1 MCRFYLHISFFYLD
15 LDRDKS
21 KKTVQNTDMYKLTLK
36 EYKSLFDKLYTSLC
50 LFANS
55 YLKNLEVSKDIVQE
69 VFIKI
74 WEDKIEFQNENTIKS
89 YLYTAVKNK
98 SLDYLKSKYVKTT
111 EHFSISEMEKLET
124 EPFFLREVVIL
135 ETSSIIENAINTL
148 PNKCAQ
154 IIKLSIKDFT
164 NAEIA
169 EELGISVNTVKT
181 QKKIG
186 YKRLKP
192 LLKDYFIL
200 IAFIFEST
208 N

>member
-1 MCRFYLHISFFYLD
+1 MH
-15 LDRDKS
+15 
-21 KKTVQNTDMYKLTLK
+21 NTDMFTLTSK

-50 LFANS
+50 VFANS
-55 YLKNLEVSKDIVQE
+55 YIGDLEVSKDVVQD

-89 YLYTAVKNK
+89 YLYTSVKNK
-98 SLDYLKSKYVKTT
+98 SLDYLKSKRVKTT
-111 EHFSISEMEKLET
+111 DHLSTGEMEKLET
-124 EPFFLREVVIL
+124 EPFFLREVVIV

-148 PNKCAQ
+148 PKKCAQ
-154 IIKLSIKDFT
+154 IIRLSIKDFT

-169 EELGISVNTVKT
+169 EELDISINTVKT
-181 QKKIG
+181 QKKIA

-200 IAFIFEST
+200 IAFIFDSS

>member
-1 MCRFYLHISFFYLD
+1 
-15 LDRDKS
+15 
-21 KKTVQNTDMYKLTLK
+21 MYKLTLK

-50 LFANS
+50 LFSNS

-89 YLYTAVKNK
+89 FLYTAVKNK
-98 SLDYLKSKYVKTT
+98 SLDFLKSKYVKTT
-111 EHFSISEMEKLET
+111 EHFSIIEMEKLET

-154 IIKLSIKDFT
+154 IIKLSIKDYT

>member
-1 MCRFYLHISFFYLD
+1 
-15 LDRDKS
+15 
-21 KKTVQNTDMYKLTLK
+21 MYKLTLK

-89 YLYTAVKNK
+89 YLYTSVKNK

-124 EPFFLREVVIL
+124 EPFFLREMVIL